1 MRYHNHLE
9 YLFGSKAKIKI
20 LRTLSK
26 FRDKKWT
33 IRELADFNKMK
44 HSVVIYALKDLQDAN
59 LINLEHYGKS
69 NLVMLNKNS
78 ILNKILNVFELEAS
92 TFKELIKDIKGMLD
106 NRVASCILFGS
117 IVTKEERPSSDI
129 DLLIITK
136 NKNLTK
142 DLVNKNQKYFSEKYG
157 NIIRPQIFTKKQF
170 NKNLS
175 FIKTIGKNYIV
186 IIGEDVL
193 R

>member
-1 MRYHNHLE
+1 MKYYNYLE
-9 YLFGSKAKIKI
+9 DIFGSKVKIKI
-20 LRTLSK
+20 IRTLSK
-26 FRDKKWT
+26 FQDKKWT
-33 IRELADFNKMK
+33 IRELANFNKMK

-59 LINLEHYGKS
+59 LINLEHHGKS
-69 NLVMLNKNS
+69 NLIMLNKNS
-78 ILNKILNVFELEAS
+78 ILNKVLREFELETE
-92 TFKELIKDIKGMLD
+92 TFKELVKDIKGMLD

-136 NKNLTK
+136 NKRIVK
-142 DLVNKNQKYFSEKYG
+142 DLINKRQKYFSEKYG

-170 NKNLS
+170 NKNMP
-175 FIKTIGKNYIV
+175 FIKTIGKNYIL
-186 IIGEDVL
+186 ITGEDVL

>member
-1 MRYHNHLE
+1 MKYYNYLE
-9 YLFGSKAKIKI
+9 DIFGSKVKIKI
-20 LRTLSK
+20 IRTLSK
-26 FRDKKWT
+26 FQDKKWT
-33 IRELADFNKMK
+33 IRELANFNKMK

-59 LINLEHYGKS
+59 LINLEHHGKS
-69 NLVMLNKNS
+69 NLIMLNKNS
-78 ILNKILNVFELEAS
+78 ILNKVLRVFELETE
-92 TFKELIKDIKGMLD
+92 TFKELVKDIKGILD

-136 NKNLTK
+136 NKRIVK
-142 DLVNKNQKYFSEKYG
+142 DLINKRQKYFSEKYG

-170 NKNLS
+170 NKNMP
-175 FIKTIGKNYIV
+175 FIKTIGKNYIL
-186 IIGEDVL
+186 ITGEDVL

>member
-1 MRYHNHLE
+1 MKYYNYLE
-9 YLFGSKAKIKI
+9 DIFGSKVKIKI
-20 LRTLSK
+20 IRTLSK
-26 FRDKKWT
+26 FQDKKWT
-33 IRELADFNKMK
+33 IRELANFNKMK

-59 LINLEHYGKS
+59 LINLEHHGKS
-69 NLVMLNKNS
+69 NLIMLNKNS
-78 ILNKILNVFELEAS
+78 ILNKVLRVFELETE
-92 TFKELIKDIKGMLD
+92 TFKELVKDIKGMLD

-136 NKNLTK
+136 NKRIVK
-142 DLVNKNQKYFSEKYG
+142 DLINKRQKYFSEKYG

-170 NKNLS
+170 NKNMP
-175 FIKTIGKNYIV
+175 FIKTIGKNYIL
-186 IIGEDVL
+186 ITGEDVL